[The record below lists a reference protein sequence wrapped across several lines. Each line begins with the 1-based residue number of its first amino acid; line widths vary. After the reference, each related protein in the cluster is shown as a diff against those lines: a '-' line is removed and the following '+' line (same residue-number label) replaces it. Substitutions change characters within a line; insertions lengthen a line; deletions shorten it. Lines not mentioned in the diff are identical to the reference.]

1 LTAHTF
7 GRLADEGGPV
17 DARQGGEP
25 VAVLAAEVL
34 VEALV
39 GVDAQ
44 ELADA
49 LDGQDLAVG
58 QDRRRAALA

>member
-1 LTAHTF
+1 
-7 GRLADEGGPV
+7 V
-17 DARQGGEP
+17 
-25 VAVLAAEVL
+25 AAEVL

-49 LDGQDLAVG
+49 LDGQDLAVAKG
-58 QDRRRAALA
+58 RRRAALAQPDPGQPLVDGAVDGDEQGRNIHG